1 MMSLLLWLLLH
12 ALEEATQPALPEL
25 QPSPAIVIA
34 KFCASLLELLLL
46 SPQLLAS
53 AGSRSALS
61 PERAHLFMDP

>member
-1 MMSLLLWLLLH
+1 MMSLLLWLLSRT
-12 ALEEATQPALPEL
+12 LEEATQPALPEL

-34 KFCASLLELLLL
+34 KFCASLLELLL